1 MQKSM
6 QKQSGPDMADRAP
19 AAENKMGVM
28 PVNQLLLSMSLPMM
42 ISMLVQALYNIV
54 DSIFVARINEAAL
67 TAVSLAFPIQSLLIA
82 FGVGT
87 GVGVNALLSRSLG
100 QKDYKTANKAAVNGL
115 FLCVATYLVFLVVGL
130 FIARPF
136 FRSQTQ
142 DEQIVEYGVTY
153 LSIVCIFSIGMLVQM
168 MLEKLLQSTGKTIY
182 TMITQATGAIINVI
196 FDPILIFG
204 LFGFPKL
211 GVAGAAAA
219 TIFGQC
225 VAGGLALF
233 FNLKFNKEISLS
245 LKGFKPDLSVI
256 KKIYAVGVPSI
267 VMQAIGSVM
276 TYGMNRIL
284 IGFTSTATAVF
295 GVYYKVQSFVFMP
308 VFGLNNGMVPI
319 IAYNYGAGNRERVT
333 RTVRLAV
340 VYALAI
346 MAAGVAIFQL
356 APQFLLGLFAASDH
370 MLEIGV
376 PALRII
382 SLSFLFAAFGI
393 VSSSLFQALGNGVY
407 SMFVSLTRQLIVL
420 LPAAWV
426 LAQFGDVRLVWFA
439 FPIAEVVSF
448 TLSIIFTVRI
458 TKKVINHIGE
468 SAQE

>member
-1 MQKSM
+1 MTQVITEK
-6 QKQSGPDMADRAP
+6 
-19 AAENKMGVM
+19 ENKMGVM
-28 PVNQLLLSMSLPMM
+28 PVNRLLLSMSLPMM

-54 DSIFVARINEAAL
+54 DSVFVSRINENAL

-100 QKDYKTANKAAVNGL
+100 EKDRKTADKTAVNGL
-115 FLCVATYLVFLVVGL
+115 FLAVATYVVFLIVGI
-130 FIARPF
+130 FAARPF
-136 FRSQTQ
+136 YLSQTK
-142 DEQIVEYGVTY
+142 DEQIVEYGVQY
-153 LSIVCIFSIGMLVQM
+153 LSIVCIFSIGMLLQM
-168 MLEKLLQSTGKTIY
+168 MLEKLLQSTGR
-182 TMITQATGAIINVI
+182 TMFTMVTQAVGAVTNII

-225 VAGGLALF
+225 VGGGLALF
-233 FNLKFNKEISLS
+233 FNLKYNHDISLN
-245 LKGFKPDLSVI
+245 FKKFRPDADII
-256 KKIYAVGVPSI
+256 KKIYIVGVPSI

-295 GVYYKVQSFVFMP
+295 GVYFKVQSFVFMP

-319 IAYNYGAGNRERVT
+319 IAYNYGAGRKERVIK
-333 RTVRLAV
+333 TVRLSV
-340 VYALAI
+340 IYALAI
-346 MAAGVAIFQL
+346 MAAGLAVFQF
-356 APQFLLGLFAASDH
+356 APQL
-370 MLEIGV
+370 MLELFNASENMMAIGV

-393 VSSSLFQALGNGVY
+393 VSSSFFQALGNGIY
-407 SMFVSLTRQLIVL
+407 SMLVSLTRQLIVL
-420 LPAAWV
+420 LPAAWLLSLSGNV
-426 LAQFGDVRLVWFA
+426 EVVWWA
-439 FPIAEVVSF
+439 FPVAEVFSF
-448 TLSIIFTVRI
+448 ALSLIFTVRI
-458 TKKVINHIGE
+458 SKKVVSHIGE
-468 SAQE
+468 

>member
-1 MQKSM
+1 MTQEKTR
-6 QKQSGPDMADRAP
+6 K
-19 AAENKMGVM
+19 ENKMGTM
-28 PVNQLLLSMSLPMM
+28 PVNRLLVSMSLPMM

-54 DSIFVARINEAAL
+54 DSVFVSYINENAL

-100 QKDYKTANKAAVNGL
+100 EKDYETANRAAVNGL
-115 FLCVATYLVFLVVGL
+115 FLAAVTYAVFLVVGL

-136 FRSQTQ
+136 YLSQTR
-142 DEQIVEYGVTY
+142 DEQIVEYGVQY
-153 LSIVCIFSIGMLVQM
+153 LSIVCIFSIGMLLQM
-168 MLEKLLQSTGKTIY
+168 MLEKLLQSTGKTMF
-182 TMITQATGAIINVI
+182 TMITQSVGALINIV

-204 LFGFPKL
+204 LFGFPKM

-225 VAGGLALF
+225 AGGGLALF
-233 FNLKFNKEISLS
+233 FNLKYNHEISLRF
-245 LKGFKPDLSVI
+245 KGFKPDLRVI
-256 KKIYAVGVPSI
+256 GRIYAVGLPSI

-295 GVYYKVQSFVFMP
+295 GIYFKVQSFVFMP

-319 IAYNYGAGNRERVT
+319 IAYNYGAGRRDRVI
-333 RTVRLAV
+333 RTVELSV

-346 MAAGVAIFQL
+346 MAAGLAVFQL
-356 APQFLLGLFAASDH
+356 APQFLLGLFNASEH
-370 MLEIGV
+370 MLAIGI

-382 SLSFLFAAFGI
+382 SLGFLFAAFGV
-393 VSSSLFQALGNGVY
+393 VSSSFFQALGNGVY

-420 LPAAWV
+420 LPAAWILSLTGRV
-426 LAQFGDVRLVWFA
+426 EMVWWA

-448 TLSIIFTVRI
+448 TLSVIFTLSINRKVVR
-458 TKKVINHIGE
+458 HIGE
-468 SAQE
+468 ESA